1 MGRIRHSQFAV
12 RWSFSMVPLQSF
24 SSGVLAEIVRR
35 QPASKERTNFAWQL
49 AVGQA
54 VARATTVDLKDGIL
68 SVRAVDQRW
77 IHEIERARGR
87 VLDKMRQILGNDQV
101 SSIVTRSSR

>member
-1 MGRIRHSQFAV
+1 MI
-12 RWSFSMVPLQSF
+12 PLQSF

-54 VARATTVDLKDGIL
+54 LARATTVELRDGVL
-68 SVRAVDQRW
+68 TVRAVDRRW
-77 IHEIERARGR
+77 IQEIERAPDT
-87 VLDKMRQILGNDQV
+87 VTLKMQHLLGKDQV
-101 SSIVTRSSR
+101 SRLVTRSPATR

>member
-1 MGRIRHSQFAV
+1 
-12 RWSFSMVPLQSF
+12 MVPLQSF

-77 IHEIERARGR
+77 IHEIERTRGR

>member
-1 MGRIRHSQFAV
+1 
-12 RWSFSMVPLQSF
+12 MVPVQSF

-54 VARATTVDLKDGIL
+54 LARATTVELRDGVL
-68 SVRAVDQRW
+68 TVRAVDRRW
-77 IHEIERARGR
+77 IQEIDRAKAN
-87 VLDKMRQILGNDQV
+87 VLVKMQNILGNDQV
-101 SSIVTRSSR
+101 TRIVTRAAQP

>member
-1 MGRIRHSQFAV
+1 
-12 RWSFSMVPLQSF
+12 MVPVQSF

-54 VARATTVDLKDGIL
+54 LARATTVELRDGVL
-68 SVRAVDQRW
+68 TVRAVDRRW
-77 IHEIERARGR
+77 IQEIDRAKAS
-87 VLDKMRQILGNDQV
+87 VMTKMQNILGSDQV
-101 SSIVTRSSR
+101 TRIVTRAAGNPEL

>member
-1 MGRIRHSQFAV
+1 
-12 RWSFSMVPLQSF
+12 MVPVQSF

-54 VARATTVDLKDGIL
+54 LARATTVELRDGVL
-68 SVRAVDQRW
+68 TVRAVDRRW
-77 IHEIERARGR
+77 IQEIDRAKAS
-87 VLDKMRQILGNDQV
+87 VMTKMQNILGSDQV
-101 SSIVTRSSR
+101 TRIVTRAAGNPEP

>member
-1 MGRIRHSQFAV
+1 MI
-12 RWSFSMVPLQSF
+12 PLQNF

-54 VARATTVDLKDGIL
+54 VARATTVDLSDGVL
-68 SVRAVDQRW
+68 TVRAVDRRW
-77 IHEIERARGR
+77 IHEIDRARGS
-87 VLDKMRQILGNDQV
+87 VIQKMQQILGADQV
-101 SSIVTRSSR
+101 KRIETK